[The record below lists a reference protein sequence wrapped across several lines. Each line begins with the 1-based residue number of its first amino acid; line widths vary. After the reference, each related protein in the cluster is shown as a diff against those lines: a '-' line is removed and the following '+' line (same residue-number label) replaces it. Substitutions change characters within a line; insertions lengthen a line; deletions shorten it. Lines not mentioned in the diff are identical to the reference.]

1 MPLPLTIF
9 SKFNLNESNLKLVV
23 FSVFAMYFLV
33 LYEMFPQFIF
43 DGLNFLYT
51 LVIPLLA
58 IVVGLNIK
66 KIKLKN
72 LSLKSIKNKK
82 ANGNSFANSTNDV
95 MVSDSTAENS
105 DIDALL
111 AGASPEKS
119 EGGSSEIDALLAG
132 ASPEKSEGGSSEID
146 ALLAGASP
154 EKSEGGSSEIDALL
168 AGAESTES
176 TDNSSNNSE
185 ETSLMVMEKMEPL
198 ENDMQTIKT
207 DFDQFKQD
215 LTNVKE
221 EVEGL
226 SSTFETTL
234 TDIKLLTTDL
244 NNPLNFMQDDSFK
257 ENIQTINVDELINQ
271 PNDSTLTN
279 KSESKASETLES
291 KASETLESK
300 ASETLESKASETLES
315 QIPDI
320 SEKDIANLPEDI
332 ITLVDELSK
341 DFVPEQVFELTQIH
355 CKTSKITIDDKQ
367 LMSVIDK
374 RYNSNS
380 LKKNSDG
387 LELEKSS
394 EKSQLSILNEEI

>member
-1 MPLPLTIF
+1 LPLPLTIF
-9 SKFNLNESNLKLVV
+9 SKFNLNESNLKLIV
-23 FSVFAMYFLV
+23 FSAFAMYFLV

-51 LVIPLLA
+51 LVIPLLV

-82 ANGNSFANSTNDV
+82 SNGNSSANQTNDV

-119 EGGSSEIDALLAG
+119 EGGI
-132 ASPEKSEGGSSEID
+132 SEID

-176 TDNSSNNSE
+176 ADNSSDNSE

-198 ENDMQTIKT
+198 ENDIQTIKT

-226 SSTFETTL
+226 TSTFETTL

-244 NNPLNFMQDDSFK
+244 SNPLNFMQDDPIMK
-257 ENIQTINVDELINQ
+257 NVQTIDVDALIDK
-271 PNDSTLTN
+271 PNDSTPTT

-291 KASETLESK
+291 KASETLDSK
-300 ASETLESKASETLES
+300 ASETPES
-315 QIPDI
+315 QILDI
-320 SEKDIANLPEDI
+320 AEKDIPNLPEDV

-341 DFVPEQVFELTQIH
+341 DFVPKQVFELTKIH
-355 CKTSKITIDDKQ
+355 CKTSEITIDDEQ

-374 RYNSNS
+374 RNDSNF
-380 LKKNSDG
+380 LKKKSDE
-387 LELEKSS
+387 LELEKSPA
-394 EKSQLSILNEEI
+394 ESQLSILSEEI